1 MKTIITILFAK
12 WVNKRNKKWISNPIK
27 WQTKTFKKIISKAS
41 KTNFGKDHGFSEILS
56 YGDFKKKVPIRDYE
70 GLKPYVDKV
79 VRGEKNILWPGQPL
93 YFAKTSGTTS
103 GAKYIP
109 ITRESI
115 VTHVN
120 SARDALLNYFY
131 HY

>member
-12 WVNKRNKKWISNPIK
+12 LVRTRNKKWISSPIK
-27 WQTKTFKKIISKAS
+27 WQKKTFNKLISSAS
-41 KTNFGKDHGFSEILS
+41 NTSFGKDHGFSEIVS
-56 YGDFKKKVPIRDYE
+56 YEDFKKKVPVRDYE

-79 VRGEKNILWPGQPL
+79 VTGEKNILWPGQPL

-115 VTHVN
+115 RTHVN
-120 SARDALLNYFY
+120 SARDALLNYFLN
-131 HY
+131 